1 MKVLL
6 KPYTEDLH
14 GHKLMCDIYEVYKVD
29 KDTIDIIYKT
39 INGRKILTVPKNRI
53 LKVIK
58 D

>member
-1 MKVLL
+1 MRVVI
-6 KPYTEDLH
+6 KPFTTDIK
-14 GHKLMCDIYEVYKVD
+14 GHKLMCDIYEVYKEDKETVD
-29 KDTIDIIYKT
+29 IVYRT